1 MQSQVKQVLRFK
13 NHEEADELVPELIED
28 MKKEIGLACPTLIT
42 DGTRPFRIHMSS
54 FEPGYLQV
62 TCDLHFRIRPV
73 GDNYHDN
80 RQECLWA
87 IARAVKRSKLEF
99 A

>member
-1 MQSQVKQVLRFK
+1 MQSQVKQVLHFK
-13 NHEEADELVPELIED
+13 RNEEADELIPDLIDD
-28 MKKEIGLACPTLIT
+28 MKKETKMACPTLIT
-42 DGTRPFRIHMSS
+42 DGSRPFRIHLSS
-54 FEPGYLQV
+54 IEAGKLEV
-62 TCDLHFRIRPV
+62 TIDLHFRIKPV

-87 IARAVKRSKLEF
+87 IARAVKRSKLEY